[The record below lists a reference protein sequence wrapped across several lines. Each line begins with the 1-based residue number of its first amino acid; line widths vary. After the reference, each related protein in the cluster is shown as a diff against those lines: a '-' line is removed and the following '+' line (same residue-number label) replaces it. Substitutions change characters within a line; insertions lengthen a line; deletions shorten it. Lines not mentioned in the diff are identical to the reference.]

1 MATRAYI
8 LIECTAGKVK
18 DVIEVLKSLQEFN
31 AVDEVTGPYDV
42 IATVATK
49 DINAIGELVTTKVHP
64 ILGVNR
70 TVSCLA
76 I

>member
-8 LIECTAGKVK
+8 LIECSVGKVK
-18 DVIEVLKSLQEFN
+18 DVVGALKPLKEVSCI
-31 AVDEVTGPYDV
+31 DEVTGPYDV
-42 IATVATK
+42 ILTAEAK
-49 DINAIGELVTTKVHP
+49 DLNAIGELVTTRVHP

-70 TVSCLA
+70 TVTCLA